1 MLGFIIYRL
10 SLHRISVYQED
21 KNSPL
26 IFLIDFS
33 QPLLCFIQVIVLL
46 WKKAGYL
53 IDAIHELLK
62 PDGLNL
68 RQLFLEN
75 KQFHG
80 QRLYRLGVHLSRKRH
95 CKGHLS
101 SHFWRRFFCYFA
113 LIFVSKKRTFV
124 RAKKQNQ
131 TCMLWAYWEG
141 SCENILLFCLH
152 DCCA

>member
-1 MLGFIIYRL
+1 MVVVG
-10 SLHRISVYQED
+10 
-21 KNSPL
+21 
-26 IFLIDFS
+26 
-33 QPLLCFIQVIVLL
+33 
-46 WKKAGYL
+46 KKAGHL
-53 IDAIHELLK
+53 FDAIHELLK

-113 LIFVSKKRTFV
+113 LIFVSKKKNIRTC
-124 RAKKQNQ
+124 KK
-131 TCMLWAYWEG
+131 TESKLYALGILGGVMRKHIA
-141 SCENILLFCLH
+141 ILLTRLLCIIPSKSIYAPILRITRFFRHFVARL
-152 DCCA
+152 